1 MQEHQKE
8 IPGLSQEQAGDTLER
23 VYKARRLPFD
33 RSAYDEIFKKARR
46 GRALRL
52 VVLVLLIVI
61 VTVIVLGLLGFF
73 TTEYIRHVVV
83 QAPPTVSNIS
93 PPSAVSAWVEDNEVV
108 LQLEPGENPIDY
120 ARISAVRQ
128 DTGGAVLVSIDAESG
143 RLRLPCPATDAVFA
157 ITVYD
162 TQGASYQ
169 ILATVTAGG

>member
-1 MQEHQKE
+1 MQENQKE

-23 VYKARRLPFD
+23 VYRARRLPFD
-33 RSAYDEIFKKARR
+33 RSAYNEIFKKAHR

-52 VVLVLLIVI
+52 LVLILLIAI
-61 VTVIVLGLLGFF
+61 ATVTVLGLLGFF

-83 QAPPTVSNIS
+83 QAPPTVSSIL
-93 PPSAVSAWVEDNEVV
+93 PPAAVSAWVEDDEVV

-128 DTGGAVLVSIDAESG
+128 DTGGAVPVSVEPESG
-143 RLRLPCPATDAVFA
+143 RLRLPCPVSDTVFA